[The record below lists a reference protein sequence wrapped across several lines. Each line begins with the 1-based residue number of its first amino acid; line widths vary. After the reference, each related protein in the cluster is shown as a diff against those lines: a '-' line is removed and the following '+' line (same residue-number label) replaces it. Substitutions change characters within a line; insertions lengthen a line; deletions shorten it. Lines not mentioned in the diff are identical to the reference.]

1 MIPVDRVFT
10 RARHW
15 FSCGIDNPPRR
26 LGTWICA
33 TALGESAFPVPELA
47 LPAVSRL
54 TVPVID
60 RPLDL
65 VRSDPALLLSLADQ
79 IAGLTGFGRR
89 TDRVSPHLLAR
100 WITAL
105 PAAVSVAVRAHDLA
119 ATSAL
124 LRAGTYLRC
133 GGHPELRDAAAF
145 VAAQQQPDGGF
156 GALPADADP
165 ILQDTVRVPLTLGCV
180 WALAE
185 TMWSREAVR
194 QREENECRGSEL
206 VRGAGGW
213 TNPVW

>member
-10 RARHW
+10 RARQW

-33 TALGESAFPVPELA
+33 AALGESGFPIPEFA
-47 LPAVSRL
+47 LPAISPS

-60 RPLDL
+60 QPLDL

-79 IAGLTGFGRR
+79 ITDRTVFGRM
-89 TDRVSPHLLAR
+89 TDRIPPNLLAH
-100 WITAL
+100 WASAL

-119 ATSAL
+119 VTSAL
-124 LRAGTYLRC
+124 LRAGAYLRC
-133 GGHPELRDAAAF
+133 CVHPELRDAMAF

-165 ILQDTVRVPLTLGCV
+165 TLQDTVRVPLTLGCV

-185 TMWSREAVR
+185 TIWSREAVR
-194 QREENECRGSEL
+194 QREETDCHGSGL
-206 VRGAGGW
+206 GRGAGGW